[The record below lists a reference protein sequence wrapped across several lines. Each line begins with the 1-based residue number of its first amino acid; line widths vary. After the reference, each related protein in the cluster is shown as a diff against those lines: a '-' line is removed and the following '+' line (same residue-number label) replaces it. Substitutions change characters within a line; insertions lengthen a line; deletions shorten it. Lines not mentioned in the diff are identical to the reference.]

1 MDFRL
6 QNADWSGDAVERFQI
21 RNPQYALRNRGVRT
35 LKSEIVNMTCED
47 TSRLISQYVDD
58 AVSLPLRVEMEAH
71 LDRCPVCRGEV
82 ADLRGLSRS
91 LRQLSRPGVPAD
103 LAASISSAVQIEAA
117 ARRQTPTPNFKERL
131 ALWAEPRL
139 MPYSVGAMASV
150 VLFVSMFVALS
161 PHFRAL
167 QRVAKGN
174 DAVAVVPNGG
184 FDLNRPVTSEDFSA
198 RRAPFAEQS
207 PSLDPKGALAAL
219 TSSYAQPQPAA
230 NEEADD
236 MIVVADVFS
245 NGSAALAGVVHAP
258 RNPQMLTDFEVA
270 LRQSAAFVPAS
281 LDRRPGTMRVVFSVQ
296 KVDVRDRSF

>member
-1 MDFRL
+1 
-6 QNADWSGDAVERFQI
+6 
-21 RNPQYALRNRGVRT
+21 
-35 LKSEIVNMTCED
+35 
-47 TSRLISQYVDD
+47 
-58 AVSLPLRVEMEAH
+58 MEEH
-71 LDRCPVCRGEV
+71 FDRCPVCRSEV
-82 ADLRGLSRS
+82 ADQRALNRS
-91 LRQLSRPGVPAD
+91 LRQLSRPVLPTD
-103 LAASISSAVQIEAA
+103 LATSISNALQIEAA
-117 ARRQTPTPNFKERL
+117 ARRQTPTPSLKERL

-150 VLFVSMFVALS
+150 VLFVSMFVALN

-167 QRVAKGN
+167 QRLAEGN
-174 DAVAVVPNGG
+174 DALVATSTPG

-219 TSSYAQPQPAA
+219 TSAFAQPQLAA
-230 NEEADD
+230 NEDVDD

-245 NGSAALAGVVHAP
+245 DGSASLAGVVHAP